1 MEYLPIFAEV
11 KDRPV
16 LVIGGGEIAARK
28 ITFLLRAEAKVQI
41 VAETLMPEL
50 AEKVEREEIQWRA
63 TVFEEQQLD
72 DVFLVIAATEDDE
85 LNQRVYVAA
94 NARYRL
100 VNVVDNQ
107 ALCSFVFPS
116 IVDRSPLLVAIS
128 SSGKAPVLS
137 RILREKIE
145 ALLPTNLGRLAE
157 TASYWRHHIK
167 THLKTTAERRRF
179 WERVFTGRFASLM
192 LAGNKDEAEKALED
206 ELLQSENALVKL
218 FSSGQGQ
225 AMPDC

>member
-1 MEYLPIFAEV
+1 VEYLPIFAEV

-145 ALLPTNLGRLAE
+145 ALLPTNLGG
-157 TASYWRHHIK
+157 W
-167 THLKTTAERRRF
+167 LKRRA
-179 WERVFTGRFASLM
+179 TGVTIL
-192 LAGNKDEAEKALED
+192 K
-206 ELLQSENALVKL
+206 
-218 FSSGQGQ
+218 
-225 AMPDC
+225 PI

>member
-1 MEYLPIFAEV
+1 MLVCLSIHCRSLSAAGGYLFQRKSAGAVADFA
-11 KDRPV
+11 R
-16 LVIGGGEIAARK
+16 
-28 ITFLLRAEAKVQI
+28 
-41 VAETLMPEL
+41 
-50 AEKVEREEIQWRA
+50 
-63 TVFEEQQLD
+63 
-72 DVFLVIAATEDDE
+72 
-85 LNQRVYVAA
+85 
-94 NARYRL
+94 
-100 VNVVDNQ
+100 
-107 ALCSFVFPS
+107 
-116 IVDRSPLLVAIS
+116 
-128 SSGKAPVLS
+128 
-137 RILREKIE
+137 KIE

-206 ELLQSENALVKL
+206 ELRQPEKRLVKL